1 MTNKRLELLNEFD
14 VHVSPTVKGVG
25 ITNMGQ
31 ETDPSFHEFAWHN
44 LIEDLVEEH
53 TVTVLKTSDV
63 RVTKDSKEALL
74 RIAAALRLCSYTLN
88 KKVRQ
93 LNVVDV

>member
-25 ITNMGQ
+25 ITIMGQ
-31 ETDPSFHEFAWHN
+31 E
-44 LIEDLVEEH
+44 
-53 TVTVLKTSDV
+53 LKTSDV
-63 RVTKDSKEALL
+63 RITKDSKEALL